1 MEYAIVRIN
10 RKGGTK
16 NVYNKKYRSGVTLI
30 ELLIV
35 VLILAALS
43 AIAIPRIS
51 QSATNAKAK
60 ACATNIAVLNSAI
73 ERYYVTNGSFP
84 PDILTVTKNTAYF
97 PDGQPVCPVTNA
109 EYPNGLTSDERI
121 QIGSHAH

>member
-1 MEYAIVRIN
+1 M
-10 RKGGTK
+10 
-16 NVYNKKYRSGVTLI
+16 YNKKYRSGVTLI

-51 QSATNAKAK
+51 QSAANAKAR
-60 ACATNIAVLNSAI
+60 ACATNIALLNSAI

-84 PDILTVTKNTAYF
+84 ANLQVVSEDTTYF
-97 PDGQPVCPVTNA
+97 PDGPPKCPITNNV
-109 EYPNGLTSDERI
+109 YPNGLTTDKRVHT
-121 QIGSHAH
+121 GSHAH